1 MPRPPKYTDDDI
13 AEAINSLIVEG
24 KEINP
29 SRIKQRLGGG
39 NVERIKAIIDRRSID
54 PGAAGLRETDL
65 PPPVLAE
72 LMRHNDQS
80 RKETQQL
87 VTKLWQSALD
97 EARKGKQDESASLRD
112 RLSELEEALS
122 RSNDSTRELE
132 RINSELRRERE
143 KVTKDRDELSE
154 QCRQSTA
161 ALRNAESDLRA
172 SERVISVL
180 ERSQRQDRDEI
191 RSLQKRVEEL
201 LTELTSIRMK
211 N

>member
-1 MPRPPKYTDDDI
+1 MPRPPKYTDDEI
-13 AEAINSLIVEG
+13 AGAIDSLIGEG
-24 KEINP
+24 KEVNP

-39 NVERIKAIIDRRSID
+39 NIERIKAVIDRRGVDS
-54 PGAAGLRETDL
+54 GVAVQGGMDL

-72 LMRHNDQS
+72 LRRHNDQS
-80 RKETQQL
+80 LKGIQRFA
-87 VTKLWQSALD
+87 TKLWKSARD
-97 EARKGKQDESASLRD
+97 EAQKGKQDEGASLRG
-112 RLSELEEALS
+112 RILELEQELS
-122 RSNDSTRELE
+122 RSNGSVRELE
-132 RINSELRRERE
+132 RINSEERQERE
-143 KVTKDRDELSE
+143 KVKNDRSELSE
-154 QCRQSTA
+154 QCRQLTA

>member
-13 AEAINSLIVEG
+13 AEAIDSLIADG
-24 KEINP
+24 KEVNP

-39 NVERIKAIIDRRSID
+39 NIERIKAIIDRRGVD
-54 PGAAGLRETDL
+54 PRAAEQGGTDL

-72 LMRHNDQS
+72 LKRHNDQS
-80 RKETQQL
+80 LKVIQRL
-87 VTKLWQSALD
+87 ATKLWKSARD
-97 EARKGKQDESASLRD
+97 EAQKGKQDEGASLRG
-112 RLSELEEALS
+112 RILELEKELS
-122 RSNDSTRELE
+122 RSNGSVREFERNNLE
-132 RINSELRRERE
+132 ERQERE
-143 KVTKDRDELSE
+143 KVTKDRNELSE
-154 QCRQSTA
+154 QCRQLTA

-191 RSLQKRVEEL
+191 RLLQKRVEEL

>member
-13 AEAINSLIVEG
+13 AGAIDSLIGEG
-24 KEINP
+24 KEVNP

-39 NVERIKAIIDRRSID
+39 NIERIKAVIDRRGVD
-54 PGAAGLRETDL
+54 PGVAEQGGIDL

-72 LMRHNDQS
+72 LRRHNDQS
-80 RKETQQL
+80 QKVIQRL
-87 VTKLWQSALD
+87 VTELWNSARD
-97 EARKGKQDESASLRD
+97 EAQKGKRDEGASLRG
-112 RLSELEEALS
+112 RILELEKELS
-122 RSNDSTRELE
+122 RSNGSVRELE
-132 RINSELRRERE
+132 RNNSKERQERE
-143 KVTKDRDELSE
+143 KVTKDRNELSE
-154 QCRQSTA
+154 QCRQLTA